1 MGIAFDIPA
10 NEEEK
15 LKDKIMNYRAA
26 ISHIGE
32 ALQALDDMT
41 DVREDIE
48 GNKANLMTSIIL
60 EKNGITYQEF
70 KKNGKYSIDDYKNE
84 YVLLIEE
91 AANKALNGFKIM
103 EENLYPVNK
112 KQGEAILKLMF
123 KLRGLENEWDIYH
136 KIKNGGS

>member
-1 MGIAFDIPA
+1 
-10 NEEEK
+10 
-15 LKDKIMNYRAA
+15 
-26 ISHIGE
+26 
-32 ALQALDDMT
+32 
-41 DVREDIE
+41 
-48 GNKANLMTSIIL
+48 MTSIIL

-91 AANKALNGFKIM
+91 TANKALNGFKIM